1 MGGKTKMKAR
11 IEARNTISH
20 FFRDK
25 RKALGVKPFFNF
37 SPDNMI
43 KRQFLVQMNS
53 ISRTAEIKAMSL
65 VDKGAEWQTVFEEAQ
80 IKFEKLKKDTVKG
93 LMLGE
98 AIGKPNEAVAR
109 LIMSL

>member
-1 MGGKTKMKAR
+1 MDGQAKLKAR
-11 IEARNTISH
+11 IGARNTISH

-43 KRQFLVQMNS
+43 KRRFLVQMNA
-53 ISRTAEIKAMSL
+53 ISRTAELKAMSF
-65 VDKGAEWQTVFEEAQ
+65 VDKGADWQTVFEKA
-80 IKFEKLKKDTVKG
+80 KTDFEKLKVETG
-93 LMLGE
+93 RSLMVGE
-98 AIGKPNEAVAR
+98 AIGKPNEDVAR